1 MVAFTRLL
9 LATAAL
15 ICGAASVIVDQQT
28 LIDIVTKTPACAM
41 PCFTNAVIS
50 RNCSLASAQLV
61 ADCICVSNPTL
72 SVAATCVQK
81 SCKWKEQLIARNL
94 TLFSLCKGYPIE
106 NRSAD
111 VINIA
116 IIGFAVTVPV
126 VIVRILSRL
135 YSSGRLWWDD
145 YTCLVASVFL
155 FGMLGMQLESA
166 RLGFG
171 KHIWVIDEMPGLSLL
186 KYFWFG
192 QMMYIVVQVFG
203 KISILILYIRL
214 FTTPW
219 FQMFWKLSMVFM
231 ALHGVGYMVLVIV
244 QCLPVAAVYDRS
256 IEGKCMEFNP
266 IVYSGAALSVFEDVV
281 LVVIPIPE
289 LWSLR
294 LNFKKKMG
302 LMLMFAIG
310 LVATVT
316 SIVRINYLVK
326 IGFTYDQPWDNV
338 DPITWSVIEEFCAI
352 ICGSLPSCRAI
363 VNAWIPRIW
372 SSIDHSDVGNS
383 LDVQRDNA
391 FARSEK
397 ALGGAPQA
405 ARRKRFSLYRLT
417 TEIDPLDLDFRQSG
431 GKWKSCPSINER
443 DSEDGMG
450 NLEEITICS
459 DTKRASETL
468 KRRTEIGAS
477 PDDPDMV
484 SVPIHSPGEVVE
496 MSRRASTSVLHQSVV
511 ESLVRY
517 SMAPSSRSNRSFSVI
532 GNAWVA
538 PDATVEGGASHTA
551 VASDVP
557 DVPAVPD
564 LPIDRLVWPLPS
576 RSVTSIQA
584 DAEFSGPIRDRLA
597 SDGSINTELGMEAE
611 EKSGFMGSARN
622 SRQGLPGGLI

>member
-1 MVAFTRLL
+1 MVAFARLL
-9 LATAAL
+9 LASTVF
-15 ICGAASVIVDQQT
+15 IWGAASVVVPEQT
-28 LIDIVTKTPACAM
+28 LIDIVTKTPQCAM
-41 PCFTNAVIS
+41 KCFTDAIAS

-61 ADCICVSNPTL
+61 ADCLCVSNPTL

-81 SCKWKEQLIARNL
+81 SCKFTEQLIARNL

-111 VINIA
+111 VVNIA
-116 IIGFAVTVPV
+116 IIGFVVTVPV
-126 VIVRILSRL
+126 VVIRILSRL

-145 YTCLVASVFL
+145 YTCIVASVVL
-155 FGMLGMQLESA
+155 FGMLAMEIESA

-171 KHIWVIDEMPGLSLL
+171 KHIWVIEEAPGLSLL
-186 KYFWFG
+186 KYFWVG
-192 QMMYIVVQVFG
+192 QMMYIIVQVFA

-219 FQMFWKLSMVFM
+219 FQIFCKCSIVFM
-231 ALHGVGYMVLVIV
+231 GLHGVGYMVLVIF
-244 QCLPVAAVYDRS
+244 QCTPVAAVYDRHLNGMC
-256 IEGKCMEFNP
+256 IEFNP

-363 VNAWIPRIW
+363 VTAWIPRIW

-383 LDVQRDNA
+383 LDVHRDNA

-397 ALGGAPQA
+397 ALGGAPPS
-405 ARRKRFSLYRLT
+405 ARKKRFSLYRLT

-431 GKWKSCPSINER
+431 GRWKNCPSVDER
-443 DSEDGMG
+443 DSEDGLG
-450 NLEEITICS
+450 KVEEISICS
-459 DTKRASETL
+459 DTKRTSEVV
-468 KRRTEIGAS
+468 KRMTEIGAS

-484 SVPIHSPGEVVE
+484 SVPIRSPGEVIE
-496 MSRRASTSVLHQSVV
+496 MSRRASTSVLHQSVADT
-511 ESLVRY
+511 LVRY
-517 SMAPSSRSNRSFSVI
+517 SMAPSSRSNRSYSVI
-532 GNAWVA
+532 GTAWVA
-538 PDATVEGGASHTA
+538 PDATVESGVSHT
-551 VASDVP
+551 VVPSD

-564 LPIDRLVWPLPS
+564 LPVDRIVWPLPS
-576 RSVTSIQA
+576 VLDTSGQA
-584 DAEFSGPIRDRLA
+584 GTEFTGPIRDRLA
-597 SDGSINTELGMEAE
+597 SDGSINTELGIEAE
-611 EKSGFMGSARN
+611 EKSRFMGSARN

>member
-1 MVAFTRLL
+1 MVAFNRFL
-9 LATAAL
+9 LASAAL
-15 ICGAASVIVDQQT
+15 IWGAASVKVEEQT

-41 PCFTNAVIS
+41 KCFTDAIIS
-50 RNCSLASAQLV
+50 RNCSLTSAQLV

-72 SVAATCVQK
+72 STAATCVQK
-81 SCKWKEQLIARNL
+81 SCKWTEQLAARNL

-111 VINIA
+111 VVNIA
-116 IIGFAVTVPV
+116 IIGFVVTVPV
-126 VIVRILSRL
+126 VVIRILSRL

-155 FGMLGMQLESA
+155 FGMLGMQLESS

-171 KHIWVIDEMPGLSLL
+171 KHIWVIEEAPGLSLL
-186 KYFWFG
+186 KYFWVG
-192 QMMYIVVQVFG
+192 QMMYIVVQVFA

-219 FQMFWKLSMVFM
+219 FQMFCKCSMVFM
-231 ALHGVGYMVLVIV
+231 GLHGVGYLVLVII

-256 IEGKCMEFNP
+256 IEGRCLEFNP

-310 LVATVT
+310 LVATIT
-316 SIVRINYLVK
+316 SIIRINYLVK

-383 LDVQRDNA
+383 LDIQRDNA

-417 TEIDPLDLDFRQSG
+417 TEIDPSDLDFRQSG
-431 GKWKSCPSINER
+431 GRWKNCPSIGER
-443 DSEDGMG
+443 DSEDGLG
-450 NLEEITICS
+450 NVEEISICS
-459 DTKRASETL
+459 DTKRASRRL

-484 SVPIHSPGEVVE
+484 SVPIHSPGEVIE
-496 MSRRASTSVLHQSVV
+496 MSRRASTSVLHQSVA
-511 ESLVRY
+511 ETLVRY
-517 SMAPSSRSNRSFSVI
+517 SMAPSSRSNRSYSVV
-532 GNAWVA
+532 GTAWVA
-538 PDATVEGGASHTA
+538 PDATAQGWASHTG
-551 VASDVP
+551 VP
-557 DVPAVPD
+557 SDVPAVPD
-564 LPIDRLVWPLPS
+564 LPIDKIVWPLPS
-576 RSVTSIQA
+576 SSETSIQA
-584 DAEFSGPIRDRLA
+584 DTEFTGPIRERLA
-597 SDGSINTELGMEAE
+597 SDGSINTELGIEAE
-611 EKSGFMGSARN
+611 ESSGFMGSARN